1 MVERE
6 KAILQSLWRHMGFI
20 RQKAQRAMGQVG
32 AIGLATRARR
42 PKPCDMLSLFEIA
55 ALLLVLSAGLS
66 WINRAYLKLPHTIGL
81 LVMALFASFIL
92 MALEAFFP
100 SVGLT
105 DTISGAIGQID
116 FNETL
121 MKGMLGFLLFAG
133 ALHVDLGKLRDA
145 KWAIGSMATFG
156 VVLSTFIVGTGFW
169 LLTKAFGL
177 DVPFIWALVFGS
189 LISPTD
195 PVAVLSILKT
205 VKMPKSLETKIAGE
219 SLFNDGVGVVVFT
232 LILAIAV
239 GSGDGGHAMFETVK
253 VASLSMAGAPAGA
266 SISVLDV
273 VELFVVDAIGGAIL
287 GGIAGWITV
296 RMLARIDE
304 HAIEILIT
312 LACVAGTYALAQRID
327 ILGHHLSGPIAVV
340 VAGLMIGNR
349 GAATAMSEHTRQYL
363 FGFWEM
369 IDEILNS
376 VLFLLIGLEILVLG
390 LVPEYALIGAVA
402 IPLVLLARLCAVYVP
417 MKVIGTFKNFTKGAV
432 PVLTWGG
439 VRGGISVA
447 LALSLPDNEYKPL
460 ILTATYCVVVFSIIV
475 QGLTVKKVVQSQ
487 VDPDLL

>member
-1 MVERE
+1 
-6 KAILQSLWRHMGFI
+6 
-20 RQKAQRAMGQVG
+20 
-32 AIGLATRARR
+32 
-42 PKPCDMLSLFEIA
+42 MLSLFEIS
-55 ALLLVLSAGLS
+55 ALLLVLSALLS
-66 WINRAYLKLPHTIGL
+66 WVNHAYLKLPHTIGL
-81 LVMALFASFIL
+81 LVMALLASFVI
-92 MALEAFFP
+92 MAMEALVP
-100 SVGLT
+100 TLQVYETL
-105 DTISGAIGQID
+105 SGAIGQID

-133 ALHVDLGKLRDA
+133 ALHVDIGKLRDA

-156 VVLSTFIVGTGFW
+156 VILSTFIVGTGFFF
-169 LLTKAFGL
+169 LAKLFGV
-177 DVPFIWALVFGS
+177 DIPFIWALVFGS

-239 GSGDGGHAMFETVK
+239 GSTGGHAMLGQWDLAGPIMA
-253 VASLSMAGAPAGA
+253 ASGTAHGGGVG
-266 SISVLDV
+266 VLDV
-273 VELFVVDAIGGAIL
+273 IELFMVDAVGGAIL
-287 GGIAGWITV
+287 GGLAGFV
-296 RMLARIDE
+296 GYKMMARIDE
-304 HAIEILIT
+304 HAIEVLIS
-312 LACVAGTYALAQRID
+312 LALVAGTYAIAQRIN

-340 VAGLMIGNR
+340 VAGLMIGNK
-349 GAATAMSEHTRQYL
+349 GAAFAMSDHTQEYL

-369 IDEILNS
+369 VDEILNS

-390 LVPEYALIGAVA
+390 LLPEYALITLLA
-402 IPLVLLARLCAVYVP
+402 IPLVLIARLCAVTVP
-417 MKVIGTFKNFTKGAV
+417 MKVIGTFKNFTKGAI

-460 ILTATYCVVVFSIIV
+460 ILTATYGVVVFSIIV
-475 QGLTVKKVVQSQ
+475 QGLTVKKVVQKY
-487 VDPDLL
+487 VEPELI

>member
-1 MVERE
+1 
-6 KAILQSLWRHMGFI
+6 
-20 RQKAQRAMGQVG
+20 
-32 AIGLATRARR
+32 
-42 PKPCDMLSLFEIA
+42 
-55 ALLLVLSAGLS
+55 
-66 WINRAYLKLPHTIGL
+66 
-81 LVMALFASFIL
+81 
-92 MALEAFFP
+92 
-100 SVGLT
+100 
-105 DTISGAIGQID
+105 
-116 FNETL
+116 

-487 VDPDLL
+487 VDPNLL

>member
-1 MVERE
+1 
-6 KAILQSLWRHMGFI
+6 
-20 RQKAQRAMGQVG
+20 
-32 AIGLATRARR
+32 
-42 PKPCDMLSLFEIA
+42 MLSLFEIA
-55 ALLLVLSAGLS
+55 ASLLVLSALLS

-92 MALEAFFP
+92 MALQVVFP
-100 SVGLT
+100 ALGLT
-105 DTISGAIGQID
+105 ETIKGAIGQID

-145 KWAIGSMATFG
+145 KWAIGAMATFG
-156 VVLSTFIVGTGFW
+156 VILSTFIVGGGFF
-169 LLTKAFGL
+169 LLTKLFGI
-177 DVPFIWALVFGS
+177 DIPFIWALVFGS

-232 LILAIAV
+232 LILAVAV
-239 GSGDGGHAMFETVK
+239 GTGGEPHALLESLK
-253 VASLSMAGAPAGA
+253 LAGPAEAVAGAGA
-266 SISVLDV
+266 SHGGGITVWGV
-273 VELFVVDAIGGAIL
+273 IELFVVDAIGGAIL
-287 GGIAGWITV
+287 GFIGGFIGY
-296 RMLARIDE
+296 RMMTRIDE
-304 HAIEILIT
+304 HAIEILIS
-312 LACVAGTYALAQRID
+312 LAVVAGTYAIAQRIE

-340 VAGLMIGNR
+340 IAGLLIGNK
-349 GAATAMSEHTRQYL
+349 GATFAMSEHTRQYL

-376 VLFLLIGLEILVLG
+376 VLFLLIGLELLVLG
-390 LVPEYALIGAVA
+390 LAPDYAFVTLLA
-402 IPLVLLARLCAVYVP
+402 IPLVLFARLCAVYIP

-447 LALSLPDNEYKPL
+447 LALSLPENDYKPL
-460 ILTATYCVVVFSIIV
+460 ILTATYGIVIFSIIV
-475 QGLTVKKVVQSQ
+475 QGLTVKQVVQRN
-487 VDPDLL
+487 VDPNLL

>member
-1 MVERE
+1 
-6 KAILQSLWRHMGFI
+6 
-20 RQKAQRAMGQVG
+20 
-32 AIGLATRARR
+32 
-42 PKPCDMLSLFEIA
+42 MLSLFEIA

-92 MALEAFFP
+92 MAMEAFFP
-100 SVGLT
+100 SIGLT
-105 DTISGAIGQID
+105 DTMQSALGQID

-133 ALHVDLGKLRDA
+133 ALHVDLGKLKDA

-156 VVLSTFIVGTGFW
+156 VVLSTFIVGAGFW
-169 LLTKAFGL
+169 GLAQLFGL
-177 DVPFIWALVFGS
+177 DIPFIWALVFGS

-232 LILAIAV
+232 LILAIAT
-239 GSGDGGHAMFETVK
+239 GGAGGHAIFGEFQL
-253 VASLSMAGAPAGA
+253 AGPIMAATGGG
-266 SISVLDV
+266 SIGVLDV
-273 VELFVVDAIGGAIL
+273 IELFVVDAVGGAIL
-287 GGIAGWITV
+287 GAIAGWITY
-296 RMLARIDE
+296 RMMARIDE
-304 HAIEILIT
+304 HAIEILIS

-340 VAGLMIGNR
+340 VAGLMIGNK
-349 GAATAMSEHTRQYL
+349 GASVAMSEHTQETL

-390 LVPEYALIGAVA
+390 LVPQYAFIGAVA
-402 IPLVLLARLCAVYVP
+402 IPLVLLARLCAVFVP
-417 MKVIGTFKNFTKGAV
+417 MKVIGTFKSFTRGAV

-460 ILTATYCVVVFSIIV
+460 ILTATYAVVVFSIIV
-475 QGLTVKKVVQSQ
+475 QGLTIKKVVESR
-487 VDPDLL
+487 VDAELL

>member
-1 MVERE
+1 
-6 KAILQSLWRHMGFI
+6 
-20 RQKAQRAMGQVG
+20 
-32 AIGLATRARR
+32 
-42 PKPCDMLSLFEIA
+42 MLSLFEIA

-81 LVMALFASFIL
+81 LVMALIASFIL
-92 MALEAFFP
+92 MGMEALFP
-100 SVGLT
+100 AIGLT
-105 DTISGAIGQID
+105 DTMQSALGQID

-133 ALHVDLGKLRDA
+133 ALHVDLGKLKDA

-156 VVLSTFIVGTGFW
+156 VVLSTFIVGAGFW
-169 LLTKAFGL
+169 GLAKLLGI
-177 DVPFIWALVFGS
+177 DIPFIWALVFGS

-232 LILAIAV
+232 LILAIAT
-239 GSGDGGHAMFETVK
+239 GGAGGHALMNEFQLTGPI
-253 VASLSMAGAPAGA
+253 MAATGGG
-266 SISVLDV
+266 SIGVFDV
-273 VELFVVDAIGGAIL
+273 IELFVVDAVGGAIL
-287 GGIAGWITV
+287 GGIAGWITY
-296 RMLARIDE
+296 RMMGRIDE
-304 HAIEILIT
+304 HAIEILIS
-312 LACVAGTYALAQRID
+312 LACVAGTYALAQRIE

-340 VAGLMIGNR
+340 VAGLMIGNK
-349 GAATAMSEHTRQYL
+349 GASVAMSQHTRETL

-390 LVPEYALIGAVA
+390 LVPEYAFIGAVA
-402 IPLVLLARLCAVYVP
+402 IPLVLLARLCAVFVP
-417 MKVIGTFKNFTKGAV
+417 MKAIGTFKNFTKGAV

-460 ILTATYCVVVFSIIV
+460 ILTATYAVVVFSIIV
-475 QGLTVKKVVQSQ
+475 QGLTIKKVVESR
-487 VDPDLL
+487 VDAELM

>member
-1 MVERE
+1 
-6 KAILQSLWRHMGFI
+6 L
-20 RQKAQRAMGQVG
+20 
-32 AIGLATRARR
+32 
-42 PKPCDMLSLFEIA
+42 
-55 ALLLVLSAGLS
+55 
-66 WINRAYLKLPHTIGL
+66 
-81 LVMALFASFIL
+81 
-92 MALEAFFP
+92 
-100 SVGLT
+100 
-105 DTISGAIGQID
+105 
-116 FNETL
+116 
-121 MKGMLGFLLFAG
+121 
-133 ALHVDLGKLRDA
+133 
-145 KWAIGSMATFG
+145 FG

-169 LLTKAFGL
+169 GLAKLFGI
-177 DVPFIWALVFGS
+177 DIPFIWALVFGA

-205 VKMPKSLETKIAGE
+205 VKMPKALETKIAGE

-232 LILAIAV
+232 LILAIAT
-239 GSGDGGHAMFETVK
+239 GGAGGHAMFEQIQ
-253 VASLSMAGAPAGA
+253 VAGPVMAGSSGGH
-266 SISVLDV
+266 IGFFDV

-287 GGIAGWITV
+287 GGIAGWITYK
-296 RMLARIDE
+296 MMARIDE

-340 VAGLMIGNR
+340 IAGLMIGNK
-349 GAATAMSEHTRQYL
+349 GAEVAMSEHTQETL

-390 LVPEYALIGAVA
+390 LVPQYAIIGAVA
-402 IPLVLLARLCAVYVP
+402 IPLVLMARLCAVFVP

-447 LALSLPDNEYKPL
+447 LALSLPENDYKPL
-460 ILTATYCVVVFSIIV
+460 ILTATYAVVVFSIIV
-475 QGLTVKKVVQSQ
+475 QGLTIKKVVERS
-487 VDPDLL
+487 VDTAEM

>member
-1 MVERE
+1 
-6 KAILQSLWRHMGFI
+6 
-20 RQKAQRAMGQVG
+20 
-32 AIGLATRARR
+32 
-42 PKPCDMLSLFEIA
+42 MLSLFEIA
-55 ALLLVLSAGLS
+55 ASLLVLSAILS

-92 MALEAFFP
+92 MALEIFVP

-105 DTISGAIGQID
+105 DTIQAGLGQID

-169 LLTKAFGL
+169 GLAQLLNI
-177 DVPFIWALVFGS
+177 DIPFIWALVFGS

-239 GSGDGGHAMFETVK
+239 GSDSSQAMMEQFKLAGPIMAATGG
-253 VASLSMAGAPAGA
+253 GAIG
-266 SISVLDV
+266 VLDV
-273 VELFVVDAIGGAIL
+273 IELFVVDAIGGAIL
-287 GGIAGWITV
+287 GGLAGWITV
-296 RMLARIDE
+296 KAMKRIDE
-304 HAIEILIT
+304 HAIEILIS
-312 LACVAGTYALAQRID
+312 LALVAGTYALAQRIE

-340 VAGLMIGNR
+340 IAGLMIGNK
-349 GAATAMSEHTRQYL
+349 GATDAMSDHTRQYL

-390 LVPEYALIGAVA
+390 LVPEYALIGAIA
-402 IPLVLLARLCAVYVP
+402 IPLVLLARLCAVFVP

-460 ILTATYCVVVFSIIV
+460 ILTATYGVVVFSIIV
-475 QGLTVKKVVQSQ
+475 QGMTVKKLVEKV
-487 VDPDLL
+487 VDPDLM